1 MIALLLNTCGAEGIV
16 ALADEAGVRAEERL
30 PLRGTSE
37 ALMPAVRRVLGGLA
51 VRELGAVGVVLGP
64 GSFTGSRV
72 GLAAAKGL
80 CEAGGVGLVGMSR
93 LGLVAM
99 EADGVEV
106 NVFLGA
112 GRGEYFCGV
121 YRAGLMVSE
130 GLVTGEEAMRRMG
143 ERESLTC
150 EVGVSEGLVEAR
162 WQETVR
168 VVSEPA
174 GFEMAAMVRSRVRAG
189 EWSDVALADAN
200 YLRRTDA
207 EVKVGAG

>member
-106 NVFLGA
+106 NVFLNA

-121 YRAGLMVSE
+121 YGAGVRGKE
-130 GLVTGEEAMRRMG
+130 RLVAGEEAVRMMV
-143 ERESLTC
+143 ERKSLTC
-150 EVGVSEGLVEAR
+150 EAGVAEALGA
-162 WQETVR
+162 VH

-189 EWSDVALADAN
+189 GWSDVALADAN